1 MRNLKAEIYVN
12 RALLWLIFAQV
23 SLGNGVGKPL
33 IMVNAAL
40 VILNLISA
48 CIIEICVHDE
58 KESDDS

>member
-1 MRNLKAEIYVN
+1 MRNLKAEIYFN

-33 IMVNAAL
+33 LVVSAVL
-40 VILNLISA
+40 VILNLIYA
-48 CIIEICVHDE
+48 YMIE

>member
-23 SLGNGVGKPL
+23 SLSNGVGKPL
-33 IMVNAAL
+33 LVVDAAL
-40 VILNLISA
+40 VILNLIYA
-48 CIIEICVHDE
+48 YMIE